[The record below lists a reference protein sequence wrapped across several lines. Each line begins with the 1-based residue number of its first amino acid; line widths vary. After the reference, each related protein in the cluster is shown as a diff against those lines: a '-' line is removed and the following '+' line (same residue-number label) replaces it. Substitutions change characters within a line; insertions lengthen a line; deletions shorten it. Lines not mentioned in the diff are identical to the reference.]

1 MTQIQYPGYIET
13 VATKS
18 IAVNVEENSGGL
30 DIYLKCREKRI
41 QAQIELLNSCKNDAD
56 VHRFNA
62 KGLLNFEASTLY

>member
-1 MTQIQYPGYIET
+1 MTKMQYPGHIET

-18 IAVNVEENSGGL
+18 IAVHVEENSGGL
-30 DIYLKCREKRI
+30 ESYLKCRQKKL